1 MKYKVVVYTTK
12 FRKNSKQYKHD
23 AGKMKSLLTVIKHLE
38 QLGHV
43 PIEKRPHKLH
53 GIYEGCMECHVEN
66 DFLLIWIDDK
76 TDTIW
81 LERLGTHH
89 ELFGL

>member
-1 MKYKVVVYTTK
+1 MKALFFIT
-12 FRKNSKQYKHD
+12 
-23 AGKMKSLLTVIKHLE
+23 KHLE
-38 QLGHV
+38 ETGRV
-43 PIEKRPHKLH
+43 PSEYHPHMLH
-53 GIYEGCMECHVEN
+53 GIYEGCLECHIQN
-66 DFLLIWIDDK
+66 NFLLIWIDNR